1 MSYTNS
7 SKKNKVALIDC
18 NSFYVSCERLF
29 NPKIIS
35 RPVVV
40 LSNNDG
46 CVISRSTE
54 AKKIGIKMGEPYFK
68 VKDLV
73 KKNNVHIFSSNYA
86 LYGDISRRVM
96 KTLKSFSDKIEIY
109 SIDEAFVDLSHVED
123 KEIENYGKEIRERIL
138 KWTGIPT
145 SVGIANTKT
154 LSKVANHI
162 AKKNKTGVI
171 YLKENIDENLK
182 NFHISDIWG
191 VGKQLSKLYIKNGV
205 DTAYKLK
212 NISNTWVKKS
222 TNVLGA
228 KTVMELRGITCIN
241 LETQETKRKSC
252 CVSRSFGKKVES
264 LEKLQESITTHCL
277 NAAEKIRNDNQTTRS
292 ITIYIRTS
300 PFDKNKKYYSNSKV
314 MSELK
319 TYQVNFINLAL
330 ESQALEFGEFTLKS
344 GRTSPYFFN
353 AGIFN
358 TGADLAALGS
368 FYAEAI
374 QHANIDFDLLFG
386 PAYKGIPLA
395 AITASSLYKNHQ
407 RDMPYAFDRKEA
419 KNHGEGGITVGA
431 PIQGRV
437 MIIDDVITAG
447 TAIRQSLEL
456 IESLGAKVCS
466 VTIALDRQE
475 KGQGE
480 SSAIQELE
488 GLGIHVVPIIQ
499 LAHIL
504 KYLEANDQTEHLEAV
519 SQYRNRY
526 GID

>member
-29 NPKIIS
+29 NPKINNK
-35 RPVVV
+35 PAVV

-54 AKKIGIKMGEPYFK
+54 AKRLGIKMGEPYFK
-68 VKDLV
+68 VKELV
-73 KKNNVHIFSSNYA
+73 RKNNVNIFSSNYA

-109 SIDEAFVDLSHVED
+109 SIDEAFVDLSHVEG
-123 KEIENYGKEIRERIL
+123 KEVENYGKEIRERIL

-171 YLKENIDENLK
+171 YLNENIDNYLK
-182 NFHISDIWG
+182 KFHISDIWG
-191 VGKQLSKLYIKNGV
+191 VGKQLSKLYIKNGI

-300 PFDKNKKYYSNSKV
+300 PFDKNRRYYSNSITIDLPV
-314 MSELK
+314 
-319 TYQVNFINLAL
+319 A
-330 ESQALEFGEFTLKS
+330 
-344 GRTSPYFFN
+344 TSN
-353 AGIFN
+353 
-358 TGADLAALGS
+358 
-368 FYAEAI
+368 
-374 QHANIDFDLLFG
+374 
-386 PAYKGIPLA
+386 
-395 AITASSLYKNHQ
+395 
-407 RDMPYAFDRKEA
+407 
-419 KNHGEGGITVGA
+419 
-431 PIQGRV
+431 
-437 MIIDDVITAG
+437 
-447 TAIRQSLEL
+447 SLEL
-456 IESLGAKVCS
+456 VKMAI
-466 VTIALDRQE
+466 
-475 KGQGE
+475 KGLKKIYKYGYFYQKAGIVLSKLGE
-480 SSAIQELE
+480 SSENEFNLLAPIMENKSQTLMKAIDFTNAKYGRNAISIAQA
-488 GLGIHVVPIIQ
+488 GINNSW
-499 LAHIL
+499 
-504 KYLEANDQTEHLEAV
+504 KMRREH
-519 SQYRNRY
+519 SSK
-526 GID
+526 IDTASFDFLPKISV

>member
-1 MSYTNS
+1 MSYINS

-29 NPKIIS
+29 NPKINNK
-35 RPVVV
+35 PVVV

-68 VKDLV
+68 VKELV
-73 KKNNVHIFSSNYA
+73 RKNNVHIFSSNYS

-109 SIDEAFVDLSHVED
+109 SIDEAFVDLSHIEE
-123 KEIENYGKEIRERIL
+123 KEVVNYGKEIRERIL

-145 SVGIANTKT
+145 SVGISNTKT
-154 LSKVANHI
+154 LSKIANHI

-171 YLKENIDENLK
+171 YLKENIDERLK

-191 VGKQLSKLYIKNGV
+191 VGKQLSKLYIKNGI
-205 DTAYKLK
+205 DTAFKLK

-277 NAAEKIRNDNQTTRS
+277 NAAEKIRNDNQTARS

-300 PFDKNKKYYSNSKV
+300 PFDKYRKYYSNSITID
-314 MSELK
+314 LP
-319 TYQVNFINLAL
+319 IA
-330 ESQALEFGEFTLKS
+330 
-344 GRTSPYFFN
+344 TSN
-353 AGIFN
+353 
-358 TGADLAALGS
+358 
-368 FYAEAI
+368 
-374 QHANIDFDLLFG
+374 
-386 PAYKGIPLA
+386 
-395 AITASSLYKNHQ
+395 
-407 RDMPYAFDRKEA
+407 
-419 KNHGEGGITVGA
+419 
-431 PIQGRV
+431 
-437 MIIDDVITAG
+437 
-447 TAIRQSLEL
+447 SLEL
-456 IESLGAKVCS
+456 VKLAINGLKKIYKYGYFYQKAGIVLSKLREASENEFNLLAPIMENKSQTLMKAIDFTNAKYGRNAISLAQAGINNSWKM
-466 VTIALDRQE
+466 RRE
-475 KGQGE
+475 H
-480 SSAIQELE
+480 SS
-488 GLGIHVVPIIQ
+488 
-499 LAHIL
+499 
-504 KYLEANDQTEHLEAV
+504 K
-519 SQYRNRY
+519 
-526 GID
+526 IDTASFDSLPKINV

>member
-29 NPKIIS
+29 NPKINNK
-35 RPVVV
+35 PAVV

-54 AKKIGIKMGEPYFK
+54 AKRLGIKMGEPYFK
-68 VKDLV
+68 VKELV
-73 KKNNVHIFSSNYA
+73 RKNNVNIFSSNYA

-123 KEIENYGKEIRERIL
+123 KEVENYGKEIRERIL

-171 YLKENIDENLK
+171 YLNENIDNYLK
-182 NFHISDIWG
+182 KFHISDIWG
-191 VGKQLSKLYIKNGV
+191 VGKQLSKLYIKNGI

-277 NAAEKIRNDNQTTRS
+277 NAAEKIRNDNQTTKL

-300 PFDKNKKYYSNSKV
+300 PFDKNRKYYSNSITIDLPV
-314 MSELK
+314 
-319 TYQVNFINLAL
+319 A
-330 ESQALEFGEFTLKS
+330 
-344 GRTSPYFFN
+344 TSN
-353 AGIFN
+353 
-358 TGADLAALGS
+358 
-368 FYAEAI
+368 
-374 QHANIDFDLLFG
+374 
-386 PAYKGIPLA
+386 
-395 AITASSLYKNHQ
+395 
-407 RDMPYAFDRKEA
+407 
-419 KNHGEGGITVGA
+419 
-431 PIQGRV
+431 
-437 MIIDDVITAG
+437 
-447 TAIRQSLEL
+447 SLEL
-456 IESLGAKVCS
+456 VKTAIKGLKKIYKYGYFYQKAGIVLSKLREASENEFNLLAPIMENKSQTLMKAIDFTNAKYGRNAISIAQAGINNSWKMRKEHSSKIDTASFDSLPKINV
-466 VTIALDRQE
+466 
-475 KGQGE
+475 
-480 SSAIQELE
+480 
-488 GLGIHVVPIIQ
+488 
-499 LAHIL
+499 
-504 KYLEANDQTEHLEAV
+504 
-519 SQYRNRY
+519 
-526 GID
+526 